1 MLTLGL
7 MHRFGSLA
15 AKSEKEDSSRMGSQ
29 TLNFE
34 DQDIL
39 RYEDSNYSHWG
50 LKVKTH
56 KVIGPTIKAY
66 GHKYYKNDQN

>member
-1 MLTLGL
+1 
-7 MHRFGSLA
+7 
-15 AKSEKEDSSRMGSQ
+15 MGSQ
-29 TLNFE
+29 TQNFE